1 MPAQRSSSA
10 DYGSHVPAD
19 LDPSDVDEVRR
30 RIVDP
35 VVRSLLRDHEL
46 ESIQLRVVPENE
58 DDDARVWIE
67 LVAVDESFQAP
78 VVALRDQPVDP
89 VDAAA
94 WLYDALWDWLVE
106 TRFAWGQDRSGEYRV
121 PPSSTV

>member
-1 MPAQRSSSA
+1 MSTRCGVASSTPSSGRCCAITSWSRSSCAS
-10 DYGSHVPAD
+10 SP
-19 LDPSDVDEVRR
+19 
-30 RIVDP
+30 
-35 VVRSLLRDHEL
+35 
-46 ESIQLRVVPENE
+46 PENE

-78 VVALRDQPVDP
+78 VVELRDQPVDP